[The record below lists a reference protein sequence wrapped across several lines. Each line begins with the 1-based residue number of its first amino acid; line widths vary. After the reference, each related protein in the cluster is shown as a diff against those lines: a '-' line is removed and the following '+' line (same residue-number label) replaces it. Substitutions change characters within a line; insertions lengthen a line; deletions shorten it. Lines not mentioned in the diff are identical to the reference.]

1 MKLTAWILAAFI
13 VFVLAYLTFASNHR
27 IVAVVPYYYDD
38 AAMVLGGSF
47 RPCSEIFRNYD
58 A

>member
-27 IVAVVPYYYDD
+27 IVAVVPYCFE
-38 AAMVLGGSF
+38 GSF
-47 RPCSEIFRNYD
+47 GGFGSFKPCSEIDRYYD

>member
-27 IVAVVPYYYDD
+27 IVAVVPYCFDG
-38 AAMVLGGSF
+38 AFGESGTF
-47 RPCSEIFRNYD
+47 KPCSEILRYYD

>member
-27 IVAVVPYYYDD
+27 IVAVVPYCFEG
-38 AAMVLGGSF
+38 AFGGFGSF
-47 RPCSEIFRNYD
+47 KPCSEIDRYYD